1 MCFFSSFHFKPIA
14 VTAFVRFRGNFW
26 HEQEGGQ
33 TFFSFSEKIDLVFYK
48 RLFFFPV
55 KKTTTKG
62 LCLWGRPTVR
72 AHKHLLFSC
81 PCGSRITIF
90 CLPWCGKTK
99 PQVCLLF
106 HDCWSY
112 FTCAYH
118 SCLSSGKIALRSK

>member
-33 TFFSFSEKIDLVFYK
+33 IFFSFSEKIDLVFYK
-48 RLFFFPV
+48 RLFFFQLKKYYKGPV
-55 KKTTTKG
+55 FMG
-62 LCLWGRPTVR
+62 GPTVR
-72 AHKHLLFSC
+72 AYKHLLFSG
-81 PCGSRITIF
+81 PCGSSITIC

-106 HDCWSY
+106 RDCWSY
-112 FTCAYH
+112 FTCADH